1 MATTKETTQRT
12 MSYQIKV
19 NRLANGSHTFQHT
32 VNADGFTLQDVL
44 KETDILQKELNKR
57 FPAPPDADVDT
68 RFKAISSKETESG
81 EHDLKTRQPYLDRS
95 FTQKG

>member
-1 MATTKETTQRT
+1 MLLIFKH
-12 MSYQIKV
+12 S
-19 NRLANGSHTFQHT
+19 FP
-32 VNADGFTLQDVL
+32 ADGFTLQDVL

-57 FPAPPDADVDT
+57 FPPPTNADVDT
-68 RFKAISSKETESG
+68 RYKAISSKETESG

>member
-1 MATTKETTQRT
+1 VLLIFKH
-12 MSYQIKV
+12 S
-19 NRLANGSHTFQHT
+19 FP
-32 VNADGFTLQDVL
+32 ADGFTLQDVL

-57 FPAPPDADVDT
+57 FPPPTNADVDT
-68 RFKAISSKETESG
+68 RYKAISSKETESG